1 MDRQK
6 QIVRVSYLGIAANL
20 VLVAFKAGVGLVTG
34 SIAVILDAVNN
45 LSDAL
50 SSVITIVGTK
60 LASRP
65 PDKKHPY
72 GYGRIENLTSVVI
85 AVIVLLA
92 GLTSFRESVDNILH
106 PESADYSVVSLIIIA
121 AAVLVKFFLGRYV
134 KGAGE
139 RLSSESLVASGSD
152 ALFDSI
158 ISLSTLAAAAVSLIW
173 HISIEGWLGAV
184 ISIVILKAGLEIL
197 MESLNGIIGARV
209 DSDLSRELKEAV
221 SSYDGVLGAYD
232 LSLHR
237 YGPEKIIGSVHIEVD
252 DTMTA
257 REIHALTRRIA
268 ADVYRD
274 HGIILTVGI
283 YASNTQGEAETELRR
298 FVEETVAAY
307 PQVLELHGF
316 YVDPESGRVSFD
328 LIIDFAA
335 DAKAVCGQI
344 REKLA
349 DRYPDRVFDIV
360 LDSDVS
366 D

>member
-6 QIVRVSYLGIAANL
+6 QIVRVSFLGIAANL

-92 GLTSFRESVDNILH
+92 GVTSFRESVVKILH
-106 PESADYSVVSLIIIA
+106 PESADYSAVSLIIIA

-134 KGAGE
+134 KHAGE
-139 RLSSESLVASGSD
+139 QLSSDSLIASGSD

-184 ISIVILKAGLEIL
+184 ISVVILKAGLEIL
-197 MESLNGIIGARV
+197 LDSLSSIIGARI
-209 DSDLSRELKEAV
+209 DSDLSRSLKETIA
-221 SSYDGVLGAYD
+221 SYDGVLGAYD

-257 REIHALTRRIA
+257 RELHALTRRIT
-268 ADVYRD
+268 ADVYKD
-274 HGIILTVGI
+274 YGVILTVGI
-283 YASNTQGEAETELRR
+283 YASNTQGQEETELRR
-298 FVEETVAAY
+298 FVEDTAAAY
-307 PQVLELHGF
+307 PQILELHGF
-316 YVDPESGRVSFD
+316 YADPESGHVSFD
-328 LIIDFAA
+328 LIIDFTA
-335 DAKAVCGQI
+335 DAREICGEI

-349 DRYPDRVFDIV
+349 ARYPDRIFDIV
-360 LDSDVS
+360 LDSDIS